1 MIKKT
6 KIIYL
11 LGILLYIGGIVSI
24 YYYPKNAHNTYMS
37 ENALMPGTARV
48 TFDYSDGSK
57 VHQFSNGFQNHLAR
71 YNKLHQSLHGK
82 KVKID
87 PYERSKSCSQ
97 WLIEQLKD
105 IGIESY
111 IHRYNIPL
119 SSTTTTTT
127 TTNNTFNNSNQIKR
141 QGYNVYS
148 VLRAPKSD
156 GRESIVLST
165 SFNSSDESSSSTTT
179 SSSSS
184 TESSVGVALT
194 IMQYL
199 QKKGNIWLAKD
210 LILVISDTFL
220 EQSSSDNNIG
230 LKSWLHDYHDS
241 TMISKDI
248 NNNNNNKNDNNNYFP
263 RAGAI
268 QAAINIEVSNKKYQ
282 SDHVYVL
289 AEGSNGQLPNLDL
302 INTVGRLAKREGY
315 SKSMLL
321 SPSSVNKNDELLFIP
336 AEHRTLAR
344 FMLNQAIGIPTG
356 DHGLFNKYHIDAI
369 TLGVS
374 GVSSTMGARV
384 LIGTIRSLNNLLEK
398 LHQSFY
404 YYLLPS
410 PFHYISIGEYM
421 ISIGLII
428 SPLAFG
434 VIYLLISLSN
444 IFTSPTIFTP
454 KSTKTTTTSTITT
467 TTTETTTA
475 LKKKKNLFEELGTF
489 ECLDTPKDIVYS
501 ITIVALFQLI
511 GISLFSLPQTFTN
524 ATSIIL
530 NYLSNFEIIGLF
542 GIFGFSYFILFFIVL
557 PILDKMFYPKNEP
570 IKTFKE
576 SKSAADNNND
586 YSQIITNSN
595 RNHLK
600 SGSNSFFVFSNL
612 PILIFITTMSLL
624 NFSFCTFASILSI
637 PLCFI
642 SQIINNIN
650 NNINNNN
657 NNNLDNINNNLNNIN
672 TNNIIRKLWRLI
684 LTIKKLIVYS
694 LLLLF
699 SPPVILYL
707 FSHYILNDQNV
718 FIFLLTIIKQYDQYS
733 TLLFPFLS
741 LIYIPLNLSILKSIK

>member
-1 MIKKT
+1 
-6 KIIYL
+6 
-11 LGILLYIGGIVSI
+11 
-24 YYYPKNAHNTYMS
+24 MS

-119 SSTTTTTT
+119 SSSTTA
-127 TTNNTFNNSNQIKR
+127 TNNTFNNSNQIKR

-165 SFNSSDESSSSTTT
+165 SFNSSDESSSSTATT
-179 SSSSS
+179 SSSSSSSSS

-199 QKKGNIWLAKD
+199 HKKGNIWLAKD

-248 NNNNNNKNDNNNYFP
+248 NNNNNNNNDNNNDFINNNYFP

-321 SPSSVNKNDELLFIP
+321 SPSSMNKNDELLFIP

-454 KSTKTTTTSTITT
+454 KSTKTTTTSTT
-467 TTTETTTA
+467 TTTETTAA

-542 GIFGFSYFILFFIVL
+542 GIFGFSYFILFLIVL

-576 SKSAADNNND
+576 SKSATAAADDNNNNNNNND

-642 SQIINNIN
+642 SQIT

-657 NNNLDNINNNLNNIN
+657 NNLDDNNNINNNLNNIN
-672 TNNIIRKLWRLI
+672 INNIIRKLI